1 MCVDQQMDAPTSSTS
16 VNGLENFFGNGFGLC
31 RQGCRDWVVFW
42 GSRGDFFYGIWGN
55 KKNKKN
61 GRLWLALHKQE
72 DIVRNQRRVFS
83 CTRILALVLLPS
95 ADFWSGNLRT
105 ISYFDFNTLK
115 KATKNFHPSNLLGRG
130 GFGPVYRGKLADGRM
145 VAVKKLSLEK
155 SQQGESEF
163 LSEVRMITSIQHK
176 NLVRLIGCCSDGP
189 QRLLVYE
196 YMKNRSLDLIL
207 YGKSD
212 HFLDWKTRFQIILGI
227 ARGLQYLHEDSHLR
241 IVHRDIKASNI
252 LLDDKFQ
259 PRIGDFGLARFFPED
274 QAYLSTT
281 FAGTLGYTAPEYAIR
296 GELSEKADIYSF
308 GVLVLEII
316 SCRKNTDLTLPSDMQ
331 YLPEYAWKLYE
342 RSSVIDLVD
351 PRMREHG
358 GEFVIAGSGWSV
370 GILEAKF
377 AEAEALKQTL
387 LWLHSLHFSS
397 LLFEVDSLYLF
408 YEMTSS
414 VVDHSEWG
422 TVLYCRRAKAV
433 FEELKEVPHVVELDQ
448 RDDGQDIQDALSKI
462 VGRRTVPQVFINGK
476 HIGGSDDTVE
486 AYKSGELA
494 KLLGIAGKD
503 DL

>member
-1 MCVDQQMDAPTSSTS
+1 MMARGALEVISPPPTELQMQSSS
-16 VNGLENFFGNGFGLC
+16 SSSNSSALFFFLGGIVFLTILLILI
-31 RQGCRDWVVFW
+31 VVFW
-42 GSRGDFFYGIWGN
+42 KFVKPS
-55 KKNKKN
+55 
-61 GRLWLALHKQE
+61 
-72 DIVRNQRRVFS
+72 DIVKFLLRR
-83 CTRILALVLLPS
+83 TKRQK
-95 ADFWSGNLRT
+95 DFWSGSLRT
-105 ISYFDFNTLK
+105 ISYFDFHTLK
-115 KATKNFHPSNLLGRG
+115 KATKNFHPGNLLGIG

-176 NLVRLIGCCSDGP
+176 NLVRLLGCCSDGP

-207 YGKSD
+207 YGKTD
-212 HFLDWKTRFQIILGI
+212 QFLDWKTRFQIILGI

-342 RSSVIDLVD
+342 RSNVIDLVD

-358 GEFVIAGSGWSV
+358 FVERDVLQAIQVAFLCLQPHANLRPPMSEIVAMLTYKVEMVRTPVKPTFLDRRSRKENNLSWDTISEV
-370 GILEAKF
+370 FPSPLPSESP
-377 AEAEALKQTL
+377 
-387 LWLHSLHFSS
+387 SLS
-397 LLFEVDSLYLF
+397 
-408 YEMTSS
+408 
-414 VVDHSEWG
+414 
-422 TVLYCRRAKAV
+422 RQK
-433 FEELKEVPHVVELDQ
+433 K
-448 RDDGQDIQDALSKI
+448 
-462 VGRRTVPQVFINGK
+462 
-476 HIGGSDDTVE
+476 
-486 AYKSGELA
+486 
-494 KLLGIAGKD
+494 
-503 DL
+503 